1 MRCAAILLAA
11 ASACLS
17 CPASAAEEERAAVK
31 LGATYVTDILTVAD
45 GGIERGTAWLG
56 RADVTASIDGR
67 VFGIDGAE
75 LFVDVMRV
83 NRPDFSGRFVGDAQ
97 TVSNVQADSALRPYE
112 AWLSVPFGKLT
123 AKAGLIDLNTEFD
136 IQRVGRTFLNSSFGI
151 GPDFSQSGRNG
162 PSIFPAPATAALL
175 RYEDDKWAARFGV
188 FDAVAGSLRNPRRT
202 AFRLPGQ
209 RGALLVGEVERKLP
223 GDGEIQFGLW
233 HYTTRFDLLDPGATG
248 KAKSQG
254 GYALVEGKLAARGS
268 AALLHGWARIGIA
281 SDRTNPIGLYLG
293 GGAAWRDAM
302 HEIGLAIAHAQLGDP
317 GRRATLAAEG
327 GADRAETT
335 IELTYARPVLPWV
348 TVQPDLQYV
357 INPGWVPSRDDAL
370 VVGVRFSFAVS
381 TK

>member
-1 MRCAAILLAA
+1 M
-11 ASACLS
+11 S
-17 CPASAAEEERAAVK
+17 CPAAAAEEERAPVE
-31 LGATYVTDILTVAD
+31 LGATYVTDVLSVAD
-45 GGIERGTAWLG
+45 GGIRSGTAWLG

-75 LFVDVMRV
+75 LFFDVMRV
-83 NRPDFSGRFVGDAQ
+83 NGPDFSGRFVGDAQ

-112 AWLSVPFGKLT
+112 AWISVPIGRLT
-123 AKAGLIDLNTEFD
+123 AKVGLIDLNTEFD
-136 IQRVGRTFLNSSFGI
+136 VQRVGRAFLNSSFGI
-151 GPDFSQSGRNG
+151 GPDFSQTGVNG

-175 RYEDDKWAARFGV
+175 RYEDADWVARLGV

-202 AFRLPGQ
+202 VFRLPGQ

-223 GDGEIQFGLW
+223 GEGEVQLGLW
-233 HYTTRFDLLDPGATG
+233 HYTTRFDVLDPAATG

-268 AALLHGWARIGIA
+268 AALHGWARIGVA
-281 SDRTNPIGLYLG
+281 SDKTNPIGLYLG
-293 GGAAWRDAM
+293 GGAAWRDEK
-302 HEIGLAIAHAQLGDP
+302 HEIGLAVAHAQLGDP
-317 GRRATLAAEG
+317 GRLATLAAEG

-335 IELTYARPVLPWV
+335 IELTYARKVLPWV

-370 VVGVRFSFAVS
+370 VVGMRFSFAFS